1 MAQNITLL
9 GASYS
14 DVPAVTL
21 PKTGGG
27 TASFT
32 DVTDTTAA
40 AADVA
45 AGKYFY
51 TASGVRTLGTSSGGG
66 GTGTITQDQ
75 DGYLVLSPD
84 GGGGGGG
91 GIDIPVFTATYD
103 GTGEQLLSFVCNK
116 TFAQVDAYFDNS
128 NNCGAVLIT
137 AYPDDE
143 IYNAPL
149 ALNYDDWE
157 SATPNITC
165 TQVDTAGF
173 PALTFS
179 FLRNGTLTTP
189 EWADV
194 YEEPTFAQNGTF
206 YPTPGKLFS
215 GVTVAVPTPTPT
227 LVTKTITQNGTYNAS
242 SDNADGYSSVTV
254 NVGSSNTATMT
265 LVNNSPY
272 TLQGWLV
279 TTNGYQSYYLSSNS
293 STTITGIACRTY
305 DGDICPVFQLNAST
319 GSGNYQATYQSPNWS
334 SSTMTKYALT
344 ASQSLW
350 QNNSL
355 PVPSNNRTFTVT
367 VSIAT

>member
-1 MAQNITLL
+1 MASNPYVNKVDLANGTTLIDL
-9 GASYS
+9 SQ
-14 DVPAVTL
+14 D
-21 PKTGGG
+21 
-27 TASFT
+27 TAT
-32 DVTDTTAA
+32 Q
-40 AADVA
+40 ADVA
-45 AGKYFY
+45 QGKYFHLPTGERVQG
-51 TASGVRTLGTSSGGG
+51 TASGGG
-66 GTGTITQDQ
+66 GTGGITQDQ

-91 GIDIPVFTATYD
+91 GMDIPVFTATYND
-103 GTGEQLLSFVCNK
+103 NDELLSFVCNK
-116 TFAQVDAYFDNS
+116 TFAQVDAYFDNI
-128 NNCGAVLIT
+128 NNLGAILIT
-137 AYPDDE
+137 VYQETDE

-149 ALNYDDWE
+149 TLNYDDWE
-157 SATPNITC
+157 SATPNIIC
-165 TQVDTAGF
+165 TSMDSSGF
-173 PALTFS
+173 PTISFS

-189 EWADV
+189 EWADWLDDA
-194 YEEPTFAQNGTF
+194 TFTQNGT
-206 YPTPGKLFS
+206 YYSASGKVFGFS
-215 GVTVAVPTPTPT
+215 ATVNVPTPTPT

-272 TLQGWLV
+272 TLEGWLV
-279 TTNGYQSYYLSSNS
+279 TTNGYQSIYLSSNS

-305 DGDICPVFQLNAST
+305 DGDTCPVFQLNAST

-350 QNNSL
+350 QNKSL